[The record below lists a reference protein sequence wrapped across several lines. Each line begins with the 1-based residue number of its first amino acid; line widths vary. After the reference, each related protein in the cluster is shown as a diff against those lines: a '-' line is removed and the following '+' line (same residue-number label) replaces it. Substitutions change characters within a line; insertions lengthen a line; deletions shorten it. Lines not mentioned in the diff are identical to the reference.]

1 MTVDQSNEINA
12 VEYACK
18 ITKRWLKD
26 GEIFI
31 PVLHEENTS
40 IENLFKPIIVKNEP
54 DHFGFIASPRTVGY
68 EVDEA
73 EIPRL
78 NKALSTNKDAARIIS
93 DKLIQHIISEHPM
106 AWQLKGLLIKILRGG
121 ITIPKDK
128 GGRKSVSDRTVLFCG
143 LVDQIKRRF
152 GVTASCNK
160 TALSTKRTPPNSTGV
175 SIVSAVF
182 RAVGLNFEANTAFG
196 VYDKGASARIIAQ
209 ANPIIFLEI
218 NEMISIQDRLN
229 VLSSEMIGDDRQSF
243 NKACADLR
251 LPLNNLP

>member
-1 MTVDQSNEINA
+1 MTVDQSNQINA

-40 IENLFKPIIVKNEP
+40 IEKLFKPIVVKNEP

-68 EVDEA
+68 EVDEL
-73 EIPRL
+73 ELPRL
-78 NKALSTNKDAARIIS
+78 NKVLDTNKDAARIIS
-93 DKLIQHIISEHPM
+93 DKLIQHIVSDHPM

-121 ITIPKDK
+121 IVVPKDK

-143 LVDQIKRRF
+143 LVDQIKERF

-160 TALSTKRTPPNSTGV
+160 AALSKRRTPPNDTGV

-182 RAVGLNFEANTAFG
+182 RAVGLHFEANTAFG
-196 VYDKGASARIIAQ
+196 VYDKGASARKIAN
-209 ANPIIFLEI
+209 ANPIIFMKI
-218 NEMISIQDRLN
+218 NEMVSIQDRLN
-229 VLSSEMIGDDRQSF
+229 ALPIEMGRDDRASF
-243 NKACADLR
+243 YKACADLG
-251 LPLNNLP
+251 LPLNN